1 MFDGIYKKKKIVA
14 VDDDEICLS
23 NIESPLQNE
32 YEIYKMGSGNEVLDF
47 LSYKKFV
54 PDLIL
59 LDIVMP
65 KMTGWQVFEKIKA
78 IDCLKDVPII
88 FVTSLDK
95 DETKERAFK
104 TGAVDF
110 IIKPYK
116 NTVLQKR
123 VKDVLKEW

>member
-1 MFDGIYKKKKIVA
+1 MSDSIYKKKKIVA

-23 NIESPLQNE
+23 NIELSLQNE

-47 LSYKKFV
+47 LCDKKFV

-78 IDCLKDVPII
+78 IDSLKDVPII
-88 FVTSLDK
+88 FVTSLDN
-95 DETKERAFK
+95 DVTKERAFK
-104 TGAVDF
+104 MGAADL

-123 VKDVLKEW
+123 IKDVLNE